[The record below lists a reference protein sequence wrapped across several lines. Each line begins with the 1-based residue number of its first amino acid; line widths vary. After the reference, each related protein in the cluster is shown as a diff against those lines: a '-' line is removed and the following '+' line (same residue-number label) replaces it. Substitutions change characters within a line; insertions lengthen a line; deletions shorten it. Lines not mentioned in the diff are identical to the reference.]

1 MTKENLQKKSCN
13 KDDIKEISLH
23 KEITNTL
30 ESIAKVS
37 NELTYPLINMNN
49 DYEVNSF
56 NAVISDNFN
65 KNITNFENKIKQQ
78 QAFVKNLIE
87 AYNKCNQI
95 LSLFESIKAKRG

>member
-1 MTKENLQKKSCN
+1 MTKENLQKKSCK
-13 KDDIKEISLH
+13 KDGIKEISLC

-87 AYNKCNQI
+87 ACNKCNQI

>member
-1 MTKENLQKKSCN
+1 MTKENLQKKPCN
-13 KDDIKEISLH
+13 KDDIKIMSLYQ
-23 KEITNTL
+23 EITDAL

-37 NELTYPLINMNN
+37 NELTYPLININN
-49 DYEVNSF
+49 AYEVNSF

-65 KNITNFENKIKQQ
+65 KNIANLESKIKQKQ
-78 QAFVKNLIE
+78 NFVENLVE